1 MEDELKIVY
10 DKVYSRLQNELK
22 YIEDKYME
30 KSKEEIINNAYELA
44 IKQEIVNCF
53 ESCDYDIVD
62 YKILLEENNILDF
75 LYKDWMHS
83 DYGIHQPI
91 EENLQEYLYE
101 LEDNY
106 EKFERDPNSDL
117 IKDMMVTL
125 KELKNYDL
133 TTSIDKANQTL
144 LNKDF
149 EYNKY
154 GLQRMLN
161 SKNGAKDLMEFFNEI
176 KDNKQLEYL
185 KEIQVINSESIDK
198 IKDEYIP
205 KLNEI
210 INKNKN
216 KSKDMER

>member
-1 MEDELKIVY
+1 MKDELNEVY
-10 DKVYSRLQNELK
+10 NKVYSRLETELK
-22 YIEDKYME
+22 YLEEKYME
-30 KSKEEIINNAYELA
+30 KGKEEIINNAYELA
-44 IKQEIVNCF
+44 IKQEIVSCF
-53 ESCDYDIVD
+53 ESCDYDIID

-101 LEDNY
+101 LEDKY
-106 EKFERDPNSDL
+106 EKFERDPNSKL
-117 IKDMMVTL
+117 IEDMTVTL
-125 KELKNYDL
+125 KELRNYDF
-133 TTSIDKANQTL
+133 TTSIADANKTL
-144 LNKDF
+144 LNKNC
-149 EYNKY
+149 EYDKY
-154 GLQRMLN
+154 GVQRMLN
-161 SKNGAKDLMEFFNEI
+161 SKNGAKDLIELFNEI
-176 KDNKQLEYL
+176 KDNEQLEYL